1 MDLYCVVCFFFS
13 SRRRHTRC
21 ALVTGVQTCAL
32 PIYRPDDPGPRRTGR
47 RGDGGSRARGPAPG
61 PADHSQAGL
70 AGRPR
75 RFLDARHRA
84 GPAQRAAAQGR
95 GRALRP
101 AGGGPGGAARD
112 ALPDGAAVRNGG
124 PRVLRPR
131 LGAELGGRPDHHRP
145 RRERLRP
152 AGRGLVPDHP
162 RAAVAE
168 PGHPQ
173 PAADPALGR
182 GSPVVLPYRVG
193 QGQPVKRT
201 CDGRGAVC
209 RPGPAGGT
217 HGSGVLQR
225 HPEQLRAVAVQ
236 PGPDRPAAWPR
247 LPPGFDLM
255 TRTPTRRLLVLAL
268 ATAITAPAAWA
279 QETVDPQ
286 AAFGIAPPQ
295 PAANALA
302 PAVRPDSSQI

>member
-1 MDLYCVVCFFFS
+1 MRMSYWSSDVCSSDL
-13 SRRRHTRC
+13 
-21 ALVTGVQTCAL
+21 
-32 PIYRPDDPGPRRTGR
+32 
-47 RGDGGSRARGPAPG
+47 
-61 PADHSQAGL
+61 
-70 AGRPR
+70 
-75 RFLDARHRA
+75 
-84 GPAQRAAAQGR
+84 
-95 GRALRP
+95 
-101 AGGGPGGAARD
+101 
-112 ALPDGAAVRNGG
+112 
-124 PRVLRPR
+124 
-131 LGAELGGRPDHHRP
+131 
-145 RRERLRP
+145 
-152 AGRGLVPDHP
+152 
-162 RAAVAE
+162 
-168 PGHPQ
+168 
-173 PAADPALGR
+173 
-182 GSPVVLPYRVG
+182 VVLPYRVG

-247 LPPGFDLM
+247 LPPGSDLM

-279 QETVDPQ
+279 QETVAPQ

-302 PAVRPDSSQI
+302 PAVTPASRSDDHTSELQSQMPLSYAVSRLTT

>member
-1 MDLYCVVCFFFS
+1 M
-13 SRRRHTRC
+13 C
-21 ALVTGVQTCAL
+21 ALVTEVQTCAL
-32 PIYRPDDPGPRRTGR
+32 PI
-47 RGDGGSRARGPAPG
+47 
-61 PADHSQAGL
+61 
-70 AGRPR
+70 
-75 RFLDARHRA
+75 
-84 GPAQRAAAQGR
+84 
-95 GRALRP
+95 
-101 AGGGPGGAARD
+101 
-112 ALPDGAAVRNGG
+112 
-124 PRVLRPR
+124 
-131 LGAELGGRPDHHRP
+131 
-145 RRERLRP
+145 
-152 AGRGLVPDHP
+152 
-162 RAAVAE
+162 
-168 PGHPQ
+168 
-173 PAADPALGR
+173 
-182 GSPVVLPYRVG
+182 YRVG

-247 LPPGFDLM
+247 LPPGSDLM

-302 PAVRPDSSQI
+302 PAVRPDSSFTVSDIRSEEHTSELQSLMRISYAVFCLKKKKKPQVTRKHHNVNI

>member
-1 MDLYCVVCFFFS
+1 C
-13 SRRRHTRC
+13 
-21 ALVTGVQTCAL
+21 
-32 PIYRPDDPGPRRTGR
+32 
-47 RGDGGSRARGPAPG
+47 
-61 PADHSQAGL
+61 
-70 AGRPR
+70 
-75 RFLDARHRA
+75 
-84 GPAQRAAAQGR
+84 
-95 GRALRP
+95 GRAVRP
-101 AGGGPGGAARD
+101 ARGGPGRAARD
-112 ALPDGAAVRNGG
+112 ALPDGAAVRNGRS
-124 PRVLRPR
+124 RVLRPR
-131 LGAELGGRPDHHRP
+131 VRAELGGRPDHHRP

-152 AGRGLVPDHP
+152 ARRGLVPDHP
-162 RAAVAE
+162 CIAVAE
-168 PGHPQ
+168 PGDPQ

-193 QGQPVKRT
+193 QGQPVKRA
-201 CDGRGAVC
+201 CDGRRAVC

-247 LPPGFDLM
+247 LPPGSDLM

-286 AAFGIAPPQ
+286 A
-295 PAANALA
+295 
-302 PAVRPDSSQI
+302 